1 MRFAYFARP
10 HIGGTYSVF
19 KQLRHGL
26 APSGI
31 EIRWLSTGKTDVET
45 DERWRAERAIGDAL
59 DPQGRLGEKERA
71 ELLLRFIEENGLD
84 GVFINVLADRLETNI
99 VRYLPPHVLRFMI
112 VHTITPATYAAAA
125 SIRDHVHATIGV
137 SQRCRGDLVSR
148 FGFPPKR
155 IVAIANAVDFTDAGS
170 RPRSAPP
177 SGGLRLLFLGRI
189 DDTSK
194 GVFWLPRLMGRLP
207 SSVRLTVAGDGPDLP
222 KLRKQCAPHH
232 SRVTFTGV
240 IAHEKVREL
249 LAAHDILVMPSRFEG
264 SPMSLIESMATGCI
278 PVASNISGVTD
289 TLVDHGINGML
300 FPVGDWRQAARH
312 IETIRSNSALLSAMS
327 RAAQAKA
334 ESGFTTTRMAASYA
348 ALIAAVKA
356 DPPILAAPRSLE
368 EWSLPAGL
376 RTNLRTY
383 LPQPVKNWLRLVQER
398 LHTAASST

>member
-45 DERWRAERAIGDAL
+45 DERWRTELSIGDAL
-59 DPQGRLGEKERA
+59 DPRGRLGEKERA
-71 ELLLRFIEENGLD
+71 AVLLRFIEENGID

-125 SIRDHVHATIGV
+125 SIRDHLHATIGV
-137 SQRCRGDLVSR
+137 SQRCRGDLISR
-148 FGFPPKR
+148 FGFPPER
-155 IVAIANAVDFTDAGS
+155 TAAIANAVDFTDAGS
-170 RPRSAPP
+170 HPRSAPP
-177 SGGLRLLFLGRI
+177 PGGLRLLFLGRI

-194 GVFWLPRLMGRLP
+194 GVFWLPRMMDRLP
-207 SSVRLTVAGDGPDLP
+207 PSVTLTVAGDGPDLP
-222 KLRKQCAPHH
+222 KLRKQCAAHNG
-232 SRVTFTGV
+232 RVTFTGG
-240 IAHEKVREL
+240 IPHEKVRDL
-249 LAAHDILVMPSRFEG
+249 LAAHDVLVMPSRFEG
-264 SPMSLIESMATGCI
+264 SPMSLIEAMTAGCI
-278 PVASNISGVTD
+278 PVASEIRGVTD
-289 TLVDHGINGML
+289 TIVDHGADGML
-300 FPVGDWRQAARH
+300 FPVGDWRQAVQH
-312 IETIRSNSALLSAMS
+312 IETIRMSSALLLAMS
-327 RAAQAKA
+327 RAARAKA

-356 DPPILAAPRSLE
+356 DPPILAPLPLA

-376 RTNLRTY
+376 RTSLRTY

-398 LHTAASST
+398 LHAAAPSV